1 MLFALQIKI
10 YNSSG
15 NSSGMRL
22 VEIEA
27 SSTKHY
33 TPLANGKAIKTLCDK
48 LKGSNEVIIAAGFF
62 SGFLPSYPL
71 AQFLAVNLLF
81 SNSFYCITT
90 VK

>member
-33 TPLANGKAIKTLCDK
+33 TPLANGKAIKTLYDK

-62 SGFLPSYPL
+62 LAFCSLILSHSFSPSI
-71 AQFLAVNLLF
+71 
-81 SNSFYCITT
+81 YCFRIAFIALQR
-90 VK
+90 